1 MSISVQKVTTEANPA
16 DMGRWSPWKR
26 DDAAE
31 PLPGAARP
39 TFEALYD
46 ERIGYVWHVLR
57 RLGVRG
63 GEREDVIQDVFLCVH
78 RALPG
83 FDPARPVLP
92 WLHGIAF
99 HVAKNHQRR
108 VRAHRQETLVEEP
121 ADLDPPDP
129 APDPEQRTAAEQS
142 REIVIRLMQ
151 GIELDQR
158 VVLSMHDLD
167 GMGMGDIVRELG
179 ITLSAGY
186 KRLQRARAE
195 LQAAADRLSAR
206 ERQAMGVAAFVP
218 VDLTKLLDA
227 DRFVPDLPADVNAR
241 MWGRLQGALA
251 LGGPGA
257 TSAPVHVPAP
267 APSLG
272 TRIAAQVGRQ
282 VAPFVTGA
290 LVGAA
295 ALHALGPRAALPAAP
310 VPVSAEV
317 AIIAAPLPAAP
328 SPTVPVATGEVA
340 AAPPVTASA
349 AGVPVAVEDE
359 GDLLRRAQAARS
371 RGDLP
376 AALAALDRHA
386 RRYPAGRLAADRE
399 ALRAQIVAQQRA
411 AGASSTTPVGTSP
424 PAATP
429 TAHRMFGT
437 DP

>member
-1 MSISVQKVTTEANPA
+1 
-16 DMGRWSPWKR
+16 
-26 DDAAE
+26 
-31 PLPGAARP
+31 
-39 TFEALYD
+39 
-46 ERIGYVWHVLR
+46 
-57 RLGVRG
+57 
-63 GEREDVIQDVFLCVH
+63 
-78 RALPG
+78 
-83 FDPARPVLP
+83 
-92 WLHGIAF
+92 
-99 HVAKNHQRR
+99 

-129 APDPEQRTAAEQS
+129 APDPEQRTAAEQA

-272 TRIAAQVGRQ
+272 ARMAAQVGRQ
-282 VAPFVTGA
+282 VAPFVAGA

-310 VPVSAEV
+310 VQVGPEV
-317 AIIAAPLPAAP
+317 AIVAAPLPAAP
-328 SPTVPVATGEVA
+328 SPTVSVATGEVA

-349 AGVPVAVEDE
+349 SGVAAAVEDE

-411 AGASSTTPVGTSP
+411 AGASSTTPAGTSP